1 MTAADG
7 GVTQFTYTTGADGVP
22 ANLLAS
28 TTDPLGRTTVHGYD
42 AAGNRVSTTSPG
54 GGTSASTYDAAHR
67 VLSQTS
73 PSGATTAYT
82 YDAAGRLLTVT
93 DPTGAVTA
101 HTYDAAGHLASTTDA
116 EARTTLYAYDA
127 AGRLTTTTDPAGGTT
142 TSAYDDAGRV
152 TATTDPTGATTS
164 YEYDDAGRV
173 ATTTDALGRSTT
185 STYDEAGDLAAVT
198 DPTGATTTYE
208 HDVLGR
214 TTSTTDADGV
224 TTTTVYDRR
233 GNVAETRDGAGG
245 VSSTAYDA
253 MNRPTGVY
261 DADGVA
267 TWYSYD
273 LAGQVVDER
282 RNRSTDTYVPDYWE
296 DRTTY
301 TYDADGRRTG
311 TTDPRGNVPG
321 ADPAAYTTTVQYD
334 DDGRPVASTDP
345 LGRTTAVTY
354 DAAGRRLTAMDP
366 AGGVTTSA
374 YDATG
379 LLTSVTSPDGSTTSY
394 GYDTAGR
401 LVERADELGRVTSY
415 AYDAAGRETSR
426 TDPLGRTSATAYD
439 ATGQVTSMVAP
450 SGTETTDDPDDGTT
464 AYTYDDAGR
473 LTERSF
479 SDGTPSFAYTYTDAG
494 RPLDAARVQ
503 SGVTLSATANHY
515 DDLGR
520 LVGTTRTGP
529 GAVDANY
536 SYTAAGRLAGA
547 SWSSGM
553 TISYGYNSV
562 GQLITATPGGV
573 SGLTAVA
580 YGYDPAGNP
589 ISTTRAGSKKT
600 VSTSTYDGAGQ
611 LTALT
616 HLAGTTV
623 VADYAL
629 AYDARGN
636 PSHVTA
642 SAAGQTATTSYAYDE
657 VNRLTLECRPS
668 SGTECTSSSPA
679 TAYGYDA
686 VGNRITQEQRSVSGS
701 LVTTDSTTTS
711 TYDDADQLLTQV
723 VDGVTTL
730 ENTWSQDGTL
740 ASSETHAGT
749 RTFGFDLAGEMG
761 AVGLEDGTYVAFT
774 YDAQGNRTSRSQDG
788 VLDVSWS
795 WDDVVAGESVRVGE
809 DAAASSPDSAWLPDP
824 TSGTAAPLA
833 AKRGST
839 TSWLLTDPFG
849 SAATSVRPG
858 TTTITGRQTFTA
870 FGLALAPATGELA
883 GQGVGYLGQYL
894 DATVGEYDLR
904 ARSYDAASGR
914 FTAPDPVDV
923 PTGMPFANGYAY
935 AFNNPL
941 LLQDITGAW
950 PDWLSDTGSAAKG
963 AGLGV
968 LDTVSWI
975 GRFLWIGTNADAN
988 AELQASLDEANEQ
1001 GGAWLVA
1008 NQFNPV
1014 YSLLENGT
1022 AGWELAQQGCVEESA
1037 RAFTNGTFDLAGTVA
1052 IAGGGASL
1060 VKSSRPGAV
1069 DVAPPPSGGLGPV
1082 LTGQVG
1088 EAAVRSA
1095 YSIGPK
1101 ATVVVGGRTRI
1112 LDGLNAQAV
1121 SEVKNV
1127 SYQAYTQQLRDSL
1140 LYAQQNGLRFD
1151 LYVRVGA
1158 NPTILSGPLETAIRS
1173 GDITLK
1179 AIP

>member
-1 MTAADG
+1 M
-7 GVTQFTYTTGADGVP
+7 
-22 ANLLAS
+22 
-28 TTDPLGRTTVHGYD
+28 
-42 AAGNRVSTTSPG
+42 
-54 GGTSASTYDAAHR
+54 
-67 VLSQTS
+67 
-73 PSGATTAYT
+73 
-82 YDAAGRLLTVT
+82 
-93 DPTGAVTA
+93 
-101 HTYDAAGHLASTTDA
+101 
-116 EARTTLYAYDA
+116 
-127 AGRLTTTTDPAGGTT
+127 
-142 TSAYDDAGRV
+142 
-152 TATTDPTGATTS
+152 
-164 YEYDDAGRV
+164 

-273 LAGQVVDER
+273 LAGQVVEER
-282 RNRSTDTYVPDYWE
+282 RNRSTDTHVPDYWE

-401 LVERADELGRVTSY
+401 LVERTDALGRVTSY

-642 SAAGQTATTSYAYDE
+642 SAAGQPATTSYAYDE

-914 FTAPDPVDV
+914 FTAPDPGGV

-941 LLQDITGAW
+941 LLHDITGEWAECGPIGSVCDGSNLIPVFNRMSRDFDDAGYLALHASLTSEQADEIGYDDLSYIHIEAANRLDHMQVCANNPGQCAEPCPDEGYHGCVAW
-950 PDWLSDTGSAAKG
+950 RATKAIGSFALGQLAGAAFVGLVGRACVADARAAAGTSRVFASGDAHVGSAANAIEAALPGLVVSVNGMRRMSDGLSREVDIDLGNVRVQVKG
-963 AGLGV
+963 GNARGLLAQINKTQSTTG
-968 LDTVSWI
+968 TPTI
-975 GRFLWIGTNADAN
+975 GYAPEIGDAAWRNAAN
-988 AELQASLDEANEQ
+988 QGIAILRTPDE
-1001 GGAWLVA
+1001 LVA
-1008 NQFNPV
+1008 
-1014 YSLLENGT
+1014 Y
-1022 AGWELAQQGCVEESA
+1022 
-1037 RAFTNGTFDLAGTVA
+1037 
-1052 IAGGGASL
+1052 
-1060 VKSSRPGAV
+1060 
-1069 DVAPPPSGGLGPV
+1069 
-1082 LTGQVG
+1082 
-1088 EAAVRSA
+1088 
-1095 YSIGPK
+1095 
-1101 ATVVVGGRTRI
+1101 
-1112 LDGLNAQAV
+1112 
-1121 SEVKNV
+1121 
-1127 SYQAYTQQLRDSL
+1127 
-1140 LYAQQNGLRFD
+1140 
-1151 LYVRVGA
+1151 
-1158 NPTILSGPLETAIRS
+1158 
-1173 GDITLK
+1173 LK
-1179 AIP
+1179 EFG